1 MDGLLYPKDV
11 TVKDIDGN
19 EKTFIMSK
27 MPAMDGREL
36 VAKYPVSAL
45 PKVGD
50 YQTNVETLLLMMQ
63 YVGVKTETGLIR
75 LKTKAL
81 IDNHLN
87 DWCMLAS
94 LELKMLEYNTNF
106 LKNGKASKLL
116 SSLESEVTAWAS
128 KMLTDLLERY
138 SQKNKQH

>member
-1 MDGLLYPKDV
+1 MDGLLYPKEV

-19 EKTFIMSK
+19 EKTFIISK

-50 YQTNVETLLLMMQ
+50 YKTNVETMLLMMQ

-81 IDNHLN
+81 IDNHLT
-87 DWCMLAS
+87 DWGMLGS
-94 LELKMLEYNTNF
+94 LELEMLEYNTNF
-106 LKNGKASKLL
+106 LKSGKASKLL
-116 SSLESEVTAWAS
+116 DSLENKVTEWTS

-138 SQKNKQH
+138 SQKNKQR